1 MMPKKISEERVH
13 IALVGCGRISR
24 NHVKA
29 IAIHNESA
37 KLVAICDRSHER
49 MRDTKSLM
57 IEEKLINQDG
67 YKQAEEYESYEELI
81 KAIKI
86 GMLKVDLIVLATP
99 SGIHAKQ
106 TIAAAEIGVHVCTEK
121 PMATN

>member
-37 KLVAICDRSHER
+37 KLVAICDKV
-49 MRDTKSLM
+49 TK
-57 IEEKLINQDG
+57 E
-67 YKQAEEYESYEELI
+67 
-81 KAIKI
+81 
-86 GMLKVDLIVLATP
+86 
-99 SGIHAKQ
+99 
-106 TIAAAEIGVHVCTEK
+106 
-121 PMATN
+121 